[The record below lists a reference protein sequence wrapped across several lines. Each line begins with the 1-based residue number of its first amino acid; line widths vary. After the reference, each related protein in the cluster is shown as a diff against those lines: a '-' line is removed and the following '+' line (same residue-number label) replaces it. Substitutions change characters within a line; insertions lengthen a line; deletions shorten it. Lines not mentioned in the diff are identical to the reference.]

1 MKRYVFGEGIEVN
14 PRGIICAF
22 VGGNMAGPGGS
33 CVERGSSVCEHV
45 VGDPLPDFIVRVKVE
60 SEFVDDSPAQQKGE
74 SHPMMT
80 ENFQSDFHQPSQD
93 VLSKKR
99 VNQEVCDS
107 PPKKS
112 NNAAELQEGDSKQRK
127 KLYMCSICSKPFVSC
142 SSMRRH
148 EIIHTGKRPFVCSVC
163 SKAFSRLSD
172 LRQHRTIHTGV
183 KAFKC
188 SVCLKAFGR
197 SSNMYQHQR
206 MHTREKHTCS
216 VCHRDF
222 AERRS
227 LAKHHEKHPKV
238 FGKWHKNT
246 IC

>member
-60 SEFVDDSPAQQKGE
+60 SEFVDDSPAQQKDLIVKVIVESEFVDKFAQGE

-112 NNAAELQEGDSKQRK
+112 NNAAELQEGPPLQ
-127 KLYMCSICSKPFVSC
+127 
-142 SSMRRH
+142 
-148 EIIHTGKRPFVCSVC
+148 
-163 SKAFSRLSD
+163 
-172 LRQHRTIHTGV
+172 Q
-183 KAFKC
+183 
-188 SVCLKAFGR
+188 
-197 SSNMYQHQR
+197 Q
-206 MHTREKHTCS
+206 
-216 VCHRDF
+216 
-222 AERRS
+222 
-227 LAKHHEKHPKV
+227 
-238 FGKWHKNT
+238 
-246 IC
+246 